1 MRIKVTAYLAQ
12 KHRKTQS
19 NLSNPEQE
27 KLHSI
32 NLVVQLFLIIPFIS
46 YLLTSF
52 ISLHGPSPKVNHSS
66 PALIN
71 TLNSFMTSRFR
82 QNFLS
87 SLFVL
92 PLTLLDP
99 RVRVKM
105 EAHMLLN
112 ICPVSLP
119 WQKHLHNDS
128 LPWQIHLPN
137 PKTYVTVWFH
147 KDEN

>member
-19 NLSNPEQE
+19 NLSNPEEQE

-32 NLVVQLFLIIPFIS
+32 NLVFQLFLILPFIS

-71 TLNSFMTSRFR
+71 TLNSFTTSRFR

-119 WQKHLHNDS
+119 WQ
-128 LPWQIHLPN
+128 IHLPN
-137 PKTYVTVWFH
+137 PKTYVIVWFH